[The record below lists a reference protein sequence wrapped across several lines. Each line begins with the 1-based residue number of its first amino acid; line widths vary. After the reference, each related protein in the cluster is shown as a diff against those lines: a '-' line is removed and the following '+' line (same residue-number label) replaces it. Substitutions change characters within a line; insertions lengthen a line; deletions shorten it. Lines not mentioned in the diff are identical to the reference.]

1 MLVKP
6 RTPHP
11 PQLSGW
17 GPMLRQPCPICGAR
31 VEPVLGVT
39 LVQDGAG
46 YRQRCLT
53 CEPVAGKRP

>member
-6 RTPHP
+6 RTP
-11 PQLSGW
+11 W